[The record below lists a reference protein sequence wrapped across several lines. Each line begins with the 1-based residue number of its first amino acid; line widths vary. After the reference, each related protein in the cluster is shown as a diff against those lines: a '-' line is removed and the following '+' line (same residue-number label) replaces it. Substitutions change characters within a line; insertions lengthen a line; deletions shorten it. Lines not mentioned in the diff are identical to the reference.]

1 MALPIP
7 VCLEDF
13 STEDLRNIAWDVDF
27 LEQATPLERL
37 LLQRLDDACT
47 ALDAEREDVRRLLDH
62 QWERT

>member
-13 STEDLRNIAWDVDF
+13 STEDLRNIAWDVDL

-37 LLQRLDDACT
+37 LLQRLDDACL
-47 ALDAEREDVRRLLDH
+47 ALNAEREAVRRLLDQ